1 MMRLHQ
7 SVISQSSAGQ
17 VFPSGHPFNN
27 QLHPA
32 GLNFCELMGTN
43 FSPSVQAL
51 LRLGNQNYRY
61 GKYVGRAKHLIVNPS
76 EAGTAI

>member
-27 QLHPA
+27 QPHPA
-32 GLNFCELMGTN
+32 GLNFCELMGTSL
-43 FSPSVQAL
+43 SPSVQAL
-51 LRLGNQNYRY
+51 LHLGNQIMGNMLAEHY
-61 GKYVGRAKHLIVNPS
+61 HLIINLS